1 VKPVVVFTVCRR
13 YHELAEA
20 LARLEALAHEFA
32 EPPDV
37 VVVWAR
43 PETGRL
49 WFFQELLAAG
59 RVRHLLTRDP
69 LPGESDSG
77 PTSYPESRNIR
88 LGLEWVR
95 DHYDPA
101 SAYALVQ
108 AADVYPHAQT
118 AYAFADGHMQ
128 AGAGAVVC
136 FWENGCV
143 RHEIWHTN
151 FFACRLDEAYWPP
164 LSPPGADDTLEW
176 QFGKKLMRDQP
187 PGVEK
192 SHNSNN
198 KRFVHSHRS
207 ERLPPWPVVPQAGGA
222 GVGLFVCGRKSWWR
236 RAADWALRWA
246 RRCNPF
252 RRQ

>member
-1 VKPVVVFTVCRR
+1 
-13 YHELAEA
+13 
-20 LARLEALAHEFA
+20 
-32 EPPDV
+32 
-37 VVVWAR
+37 
-43 PETGRL
+43 
-49 WFFQELLAAG
+49 
-59 RVRHLLTRDP
+59 
-69 LPGESDSG
+69 
-77 PTSYPESRNIR
+77 
-88 LGLEWVR
+88 
-95 DHYDPA
+95 
-101 SAYALVQ
+101 
-108 AADVYPHAQT
+108 
-118 AYAFADGHMQ
+118 MQ

-222 GVGLFVCGRKSWWR
+222 GFGLFVRGRKSWWR
-236 RAADWALRWA
+236 RAADWVA
-246 RRCNPF
+246 PPGPPV
-252 RRQ
+252 